1 MLVLQ
6 QMIIFVLLMV
16 VGALARHYKILT
28 PENQPQITKLVV
40 NIAYPAIILS
50 GVTGKGP
57 HIEGPNWLMPLGSSS
72 PCWPC
77 S

>member
-40 NIAYPAIILS
+40 NIAYPAIIGLE
-50 GVTGKGP
+50 GAVEGK
-57 HIEGPNWLMPLGSSS
+57 EL
-72 PCWPC
+72 C
-77 S
+77 